1 MYHIVISTASILACS
16 NAVQLEEAQRQYFQ
30 LEAGITFPVTV
41 EVGDLDL
48 HFIANADVQ
57 EAVPKPED
65 TLILDAEVKAEVDD
79 AQQQIQV
86 QTQTQS

>member
-65 TLILDAEVKAEVDD
+65 TLILDAEVKAEDDD
-79 AQQQIQV
+79 ADV
-86 QTQTQS
+86 QE